1 MMSIKPPVA
10 ALALSLLA
18 AACGQEI
25 PDQKA
30 FPGYAKGP
38 EPAAPASPQ
47 VAEAVPLSA
56 EALARKTETSRLTL
70 DRTVETMR
78 QRLTQLKQQ
87 IVEARSNLDDQGG
100 RRVNPD
106 QYAELQKAERQ
117 VSLALGRTRV
127 STSRNAATVPEQASA
142 INDLSG
148 LIVSVS
154 GLVHT
159 IGEGE
164 PVAAPTLQAR
174 VGLPPV
180 EPARAGLSQEQARAG
195 LSPVVDMS
203 RIRAS
208 RPLVQEP
215 PAAAPNPIAV
225 PAAPNPI
232 PAPAALSPAP
242 APVIGLSPDV
252 DPGRIRASRPL
263 PQDPPVAAPN
273 PIPAPA
279 APSPAPAPAI
289 PIS

>member
-1 MMSIKPPVA
+1 MMSIKPA
-10 ALALSLLA
+10 ATALALSLLA

-38 EPAAPASPQ
+38 EPAVPVSTL
-47 VAEAVPLSA
+47 VAEVPLSA

-87 IVEARSNLDDQGG
+87 IVETRSNLDDQGG

-127 STSRNAATVPEQASA
+127 STSRNAATVPEQAST

-164 PVAAPTLQAR
+164 PMAAPTLQAR
-174 VGLPPV
+174 VALPA
-180 EPARAGLSQEQARAG
+180 EEQARAGLSQEQARAG
-195 LSPVVDMS
+195 LSPDVDMS

-215 PAAAPNPIAV
+215 PAAAPNP
-225 PAAPNPI
+225 AAPNPV
-232 PAPAALSPAP
+232 
-242 APVIGLSPDV
+242 PV
-252 DPGRIRASRPL
+252 
-263 PQDPPVAAPN
+263 
-273 PIPAPA
+273 PA

>member
-1 MMSIKPPVA
+1 MMSIKSPA
-10 ALALSLLA
+10 TALALSLLA

-38 EPAAPASPQ
+38 EPAAPASTL
-47 VAEAVPLSA
+47 VAEVPLSA

-87 IVEARSNLDDQGG
+87 IVETRSNLDDQGG

-127 STSRNAATVPEQASA
+127 STSRNAATVPEQAST

-174 VGLPPV
+174 VGLPPE

-195 LSPVVDMS
+195 LSPDVDMS

-215 PAAAPNPIAV
+215 PAAAPNPI
-225 PAAPNPI
+225 
-232 PAPAALSPAP
+232 
-242 APVIGLSPDV
+242 PV
-252 DPGRIRASRPL
+252 
-263 PQDPPVAAPN
+263 
-273 PIPAPA
+273 PA

>member
-1 MMSIKPPVA
+1 MMSIKPPA
-10 ALALSLLA
+10 TALALSLLA

-38 EPAAPASPQ
+38 EPAAPASTL
-47 VAEAVPLSA
+47 VAEVPLSA

-87 IVEARSNLDDQGG
+87 IVETRSNLDDQGG

-127 STSRNAATVPEQASA
+127 LTSRNAATVPEQAST

-154 GLVHT
+154 GLVNT
-159 IGEGE
+159 IGDGQPVPGTTAQAEEAAKPSDVGE
-164 PVAAPTLQAR
+164 TGVFTPVQAVPVAAP
-174 VGLPPV
+174 
-180 EPARAGLSQEQARAG
+180 
-195 LSPVVDMS
+195 
-203 RIRAS
+203 
-208 RPLVQEP
+208 
-215 PAAAPNPIAV
+215 AAPA
-225 PAAPNPI
+225 
-232 PAPAALSPAP
+232 
-242 APVIGLSPDV
+242 G
-252 DPGRIRASRPL
+252 
-263 PQDPPVAAPN
+263 PVAA
-273 PIPAPA
+273 AGA
-279 APSPAPAPAI
+279 S
-289 PIS
+289 

>member
-1 MMSIKPPVA
+1 MMSIKPPA
-10 ALALSLLA
+10 TALALSLLA

-38 EPAAPASPQ
+38 EPAAPASTL
-47 VAEAVPLSA
+47 VAEVPLSA

-87 IVEARSNLDDQGG
+87 IVETRSNLDDQGG

-127 STSRNAATVPEQASA
+127 STSRNAATVPEQAST

-174 VGLPPV
+174 AGLPP
-180 EPARAGLSQEQARAG
+180 EQASPGLPPEQARAALTQEQARAG
-195 LSPVVDMS
+195 LSPDVDMS

-215 PAAAPNPIAV
+215 PAAAPNPI
-225 PAAPNPI
+225 
-232 PAPAALSPAP
+232 
-242 APVIGLSPDV
+242 PV
-252 DPGRIRASRPL
+252 
-263 PQDPPVAAPN
+263 
-273 PIPAPA
+273 PA